1 MVTIEK
7 CEFGQLNDKRHILPD
22 GISSLPYGDKDIK
35 FMENFKD
42 EISLTPEKLI
52 KYQKDNL
59 LWFDQGK
66 LQSNKRMGIINF
78 VLLQQP
84 VFYKRGTLKRSQFQI
99 ESNTRVFLLL
109 GLWQK
114 I

>member
-7 CEFGQLNDKRHILPD
+7 CEFGQLDDNRHILPD

-59 LWFDQGK
+59 LWFEQGK

-78 VLLQQP
+78 VLKEWEL
-84 VFYKRGTLKRSQFQI
+84 
-99 ESNTRVFLLL
+99 
-109 GLWQK
+109 
-114 I
+114 